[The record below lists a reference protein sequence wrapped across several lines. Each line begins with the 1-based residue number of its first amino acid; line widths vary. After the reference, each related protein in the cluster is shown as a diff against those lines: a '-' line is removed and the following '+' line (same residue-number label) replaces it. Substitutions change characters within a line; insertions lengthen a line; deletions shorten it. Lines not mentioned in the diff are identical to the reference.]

1 MFRKHKETQ
10 KLLKTSRKNLRHAED
25 KIEEL
30 TKENR
35 KLRKFVINTAMIIYD
50 KGQGTIVDRYD
61 KIKMLVDD
69 YQSNN

>member
-1 MFRKHKETQ
+1 MFRKKKETQ
-10 KLLKTSRKNLRHAED
+10 ELLKTSRRSLRHAED
-25 KIEEL
+25 KIKEL

-35 KLRKFVINTAMIIYD
+35 KLRKFVINTAMIIYY
-50 KGQGTIVDRYD
+50 KGQGTIVDKYD